1 MTKIHILDS
10 PPQKK
15 KKIQIGLDLTVGSNN
30 YYALNYYCTVTM
42 HIYDIFQ
49 VLQEYSKHAFSNT
62 LGYDLTFV

>member
-1 MTKIHILDS
+1 MYTK
-10 PPQKK
+10 
-15 KKIQIGLDLTVGSNN
+15 VGSNN

-49 VLQEYSKHAFSNT
+49 ILQEYSKYTFVNT